1 MKNMDR
7 HIVRPRHAA
16 ASLFTTGAVAGLAAG
31 LVAGTALGAEITVT
45 QQGVTFVPQTV
56 RAYPGDV
63 IRWVYTGGTHTVTSG
78 ADCTP
83 DGLFNAELT
92 VKSTE
97 FSWTVPASAAGT
109 TVPYFCEP
117 HCIFFQTG
125 SIEVGREH
133 VVTQQ
138 SLTFVPA
145 NITVSP
151 GDRIRWVRTA
161 GNHTVTSG
169 AGCAADGLFD
179 GPLTLAS
186 PEFSWVVPA
195 SAAGQTIP
203 YYCAPHCFFSMVGT
217 ITVQGAAN
225 PADIDGDGA
234 VNAAD
239 LATLLNSWG
248 AKGGAADIDRNGS
261 VDAAD
266 LAVLLGAWTG

>member
-1 MKNMDR
+1 MQSDR
-7 HIVRPRHAA
+7 HIVRALHA
-16 ASLFTTGAVAGLAAG
+16 GAVLLIAGSASA
-31 LVAGTALGAEITVT
+31 AEITVT

-56 RAYPGDV
+56 KAYPGDV
-63 IRWVYTGGTHTVTSG
+63 VRWVYTGGTHTVTSG
-78 ADCTP
+78 ADCTA

-92 VKSTE
+92 VKSTQ
-97 FSWTVPASAAGT
+97 FSWTVPTSAAGT

-125 SIEVGREH
+125 SIEVGTEH

-138 SLTFVPA
+138 GLLFSPA
-145 NITVSP
+145 AITVSP

-169 AGCAADGLFD
+169 AACTASGLFD
-179 GPLTLAS
+179 GLITLAN
-186 PEFSWVVPA
+186 PQFTWIVPA

-203 YYCAPHCFFSMVGT
+203 YYCAPHCSFGMVGT
-217 ITVQGAAN
+217 ITVTGSAN
-225 PADIDGDGA
+225 PADLDGDGL
-234 VNAAD
+234 VNASD

-248 AKGGAADIDRNGS
+248 AKGGVADIDRNGS

-266 LAVLLGAWTG
+266 LAVLLGAWTA